1 MFSSKWSLPG
11 FERAAKRARGEE
23 EGKIPAAPMPFARV
37 RPGWT
42 GKTKDQVIAKL
53 NFIPEEVRET
63 PRPSLEVPRKYEAGA
78 IAERR
83 AKKAQ
88 NCAIYAPGAAPVRP
102 QLPRSGLSMPLPP
115 PLMGENFGRPTV
127 TVTDHING
135 FVEYKYENGSY
146 RESLSQQSN
155 AGLGIMAATRPVA
168 TPSRK
173 RSAPADEAESGS
185 SSATPPPPAL
195 GAKRQRQARPEI
207 RPVATMYEQAN
218 YNGRLKD
225 QAAVQND
232 VAVDHGEALESDDDD
247 GSHGGVKLETR

>member
-1 MFSSKWSLPG
+1 
-11 FERAAKRARGEE
+11 
-23 EGKIPAAPMPFARV
+23 
-37 RPGWT
+37 
-42 GKTKDQVIAKL
+42 
-53 NFIPEEVRET
+53 
-63 PRPSLEVPRKYEAGA
+63 
-78 IAERR
+78 
-83 AKKAQ
+83 
-88 NCAIYAPGAAPVRP
+88 
-102 QLPRSGLSMPLPP
+102 
-115 PLMGENFGRPTV
+115 
-127 TVTDHING
+127 
-135 FVEYKYENGSY
+135 
-146 RESLSQQSN
+146 
-155 AGLGIMAATRPVA
+155 MAATRPVA

-218 YNGRLKD
+218 YNCRLKD